1 MKTKD
6 TISSC
11 SKPKDVHA
19 IKYKMSKSKE
29 RCMEYFRSFHSYLQV
44 LSKEDL
50 KGTRIE
56 HGFKQAFMSLFGQDN
71 DTFTST
77 MLLNIDQL
85 QKQLDKDEFQE
96 DGSMAT
102 FWVIN
107 RQIDVKQFRETLL
120 QHMSNVKKSVAERT
134 RHKRLY
140 DRRVNKRQMQKQESK
155 VDTGKAL
162 DADLVVTERNGTK
175 SEVQDNNNRPGNDTD
190 ADDADIRLIY
200 DEELMAEVQL
210 TTECNIFA
218 IGQRHTEQP
227 KIINEGRVDQ
237 YPEQCQ
243 VKSPIIEA
251 HCIALEL
258 KYQNHALKLGQHGQ
272 ILNEA
277 SNKAKMKKEIDAF
290 ETINIELKH
299 SVATLL
305 KENETLKKHYKDLY
319 DSIKITRSKTIEHTT
334 SLLANNAD
342 LKDSGK
348 EEDRKKTQ
356 ERNRNSKSNVMH
368 TASPQNTTNDHKPKS
383 RSNNQTSRSLH
394 VSKISCVTSNVV
406 RLVDHSR
413 NSSPFSDSKHFVCS
427 TCQKCIFNANHDACI
442 TKLMKEVNSRAK
454 IQSHK
459 TRNSNKPVDQKS
471 HTQKFGR
478 QIFTGHMFSP
488 NKTSDVYEKTS
499 PRSDLR
505 WKPIGIILKYVGLR
519 WIPTENLF
527 DSCTGKVDSEPPH
540 GTNGDISKIHFG
552 SLFSPLFDE
561 HFNGE
566 KQVVSKSSA
575 VTTADASDKRQQQP
589 DSTSSTSTL
598 TTTVTAD
605 GNFDV

>member
-162 DADLVVTERNGTK
+162 DADLVVTERNETK
-175 SEVQDNNNRPGNDTD
+175 SEAQDNNNRPGNDTD

-348 EEDRKKTQ
+348 
-356 ERNRNSKSNVMH
+356 
-368 TASPQNTTNDHKPKS
+368 
-383 RSNNQTSRSLH
+383 
-394 VSKISCVTSNVV
+394 
-406 RLVDHSR
+406 
-413 NSSPFSDSKHFVCS
+413 
-427 TCQKCIFNANHDACI
+427 
-442 TKLMKEVNSRAK
+442 
-454 IQSHK
+454 
-459 TRNSNKPVDQKS
+459 
-471 HTQKFGR
+471 
-478 QIFTGHMFSP
+478 GHMFSP